1 MWARPYMKINFKFTF
16 SMKDIII
23 YKGGTGRPPGPGPPR
38 KIGTYS
44 SKKIGKLNIKYAIN
58 PHPKFLGF

>member
-23 YKGGTGRPPGPGPPR
+23 YKGGTGRPPRPPAQNWDLLLE
-38 KIGTYS
+38 KDWQIE
-44 SKKIGKLNIKYAIN
+44 
-58 PHPKFLGF
+58 H